1 VYPFSQLDSHSQV
14 YIYSVYIQKVV
25 MMMQTAALFKNGGS
39 QAVRLPKEFRFDGD
53 EVFIKKTAEGVLLI
67 PKEEHI
73 ALMWQAWVE
82 NLSKFDEP
90 IVIER
95 GGAPQEREEL
105 DELFP

>member
-1 VYPFSQLDSHSQV
+1 M
-14 YIYSVYIQKVV
+14 YIQKAVAN
-25 MMMQTAALFKNGGS
+25 MQTAALFKNGGS

-67 PKEEHI
+67 PKEKHV
-73 ALMWQAWVE
+73 ALMWQEWIETLAQ
-82 NLSKFDEP
+82 FDEP

-95 GGAPQEREEL
+95 GGAPQDREGL